1 MMGFTHVCKL
11 QLKGFHPCMRLIW
24 KLKLNGFVWWLAHI
38 IGWVAKMKLTQDP
51 NMVRMV
57 RFILLG
63 LDGHFLTAWIAQ
75 VSFYH
80 PIARHS
86 WPHPKNRPVPT
97 YCIGYYGFYMVSEV
111 MPWQT
116 NPNSTHCQ
124 SAGKTRNALLREW
137 SSLITA
143 NVRPHWHPMIHP
155 HAGST
160 MAFLSTNVRHY
171 QVSRSVDPR
180 NPSSLWC
187 TLVLS

>member
-1 MMGFTHVCKL
+1 MYEVDMEVETEWVCLVISPYHWMGSQNEINPRPKY
-11 QLKGFHPCMRLIW
+11 GE
-24 KLKLNGFVWWLAHI
+24 NGEVHLA
-38 IGWVAKMKLTQDP
+38 
-51 NMVRMV
+51 R
-57 RFILLG
+57 
-63 LDGHFLTAWIAQ
+63 
-75 VSFYH
+75 SFYH

-86 WPHPKNRPVPT
+86 WPHPKNRPVPI

-124 SAGKTRNALLREW
+124 STGKTRNALLREW